1 MNIKQVTLDPLIN
14 RAELR
19 HSPRSNHSQ
28 YVITGILM
36 KKIIFTICIALSAPS
51 FAETPSEKS
60 LTKLLEVTKT
70 QQFLEQ
76 SIQDIDTTL
85 QSSMRRALLGKAPT
99 QDQVAIAQDTRDQIF
114 AVLKEELSWER
125 MKKDLMSVYAE
136 TFTQEEVDGIL
147 AFYETKAGKALLNKI
162 PTVIDKNKVLVQ
174 ERLVAIRPLI
184 DDIREEMVVRLQA
197 LEAQKR

>member
-1 MNIKQVTLDPLIN
+1 
-14 RAELR
+14 
-19 HSPRSNHSQ
+19 
-28 YVITGILM
+28 M

-85 QSSMRRALLGKAPT
+85 QSSMRRALLGKVPT

-174 ERLVAIRPLI
+174 ERLVAVRPLI